1 MVTRVV
7 HVEAQ
12 SESYMAEVE
21 VDVEALNSER
31 MPDQLTGRFTKL
43 PSRTQEVT
51 VRANLLLHSNRSSDG
66 LSHTIW
72 FHGNRTGYRF
82 TMTSETVFD
91 FSAQK
96 M

>member
-1 MVTRVV
+1 MLYTSKPKVNR
-7 HVEAQ
+7 
-12 SESYMAEVE
+12 YMAEVE

-43 PSRTQEVT
+43 ASRTQEVT

-82 TMTSETVFD
+82 TMTSETVLG

>member
-12 SESYMAEVE
+12 GDSYMAEVE
-21 VDVEALNSER
+21 VNVEALNSEM
-31 MPDQLTGRFTKL
+31 MPDRLTGRFTKL
-43 PSRTQEVT
+43 PSKTPEVT
-51 VRANLLLHSNRSSDG
+51 VRANFLLHTSRSQDG
-66 LSHTIW
+66 SSHTIW

-82 TMTSETVFD
+82 MMTSGTALGFIAE
-91 FSAQK
+91 K